1 MKRISH
7 YKTYNPHQFIYDKI
21 ELSEDF
27 PTDKPD
33 EECFRELL
41 ERIEAMAKVA
51 YPWLYDIQVN
61 PEYAHL
67 LKEEP
72 KWHTY
77 GGVQVK
83 ASPLIMT
90 PQEVPVPEQKPLL
103 QLIQESKTV
112 SELKSWELLIKV
124 EKDKGKRKELSE
136 AYDKMLDALL
146 AANYKSTP

>member
-51 YPWLYDIQVN
+51 YPWLFEEAKPFVSQLASAFNNLGN
-61 PEYAHL
+61 PY
-67 LKEEP
+67 
-72 KWHTY
+72 
-77 GGVQVK
+77 
-83 ASPLIMT
+83 S
-90 PQEVPVPEQKPLL
+90 
-103 QLIQESKTV
+103 
-112 SELKSWELLIKV
+112 KV
-124 EKDKGKRKELSE
+124 EAPTFVDARHIIKPKPHEPVTEEILRECKTISDLEWWFDAIDAKNGEERTSLWNVYDEMFEKFSKEKTT
-136 AYDKMLDALL
+136 A
-146 AANYKSTP
+146 